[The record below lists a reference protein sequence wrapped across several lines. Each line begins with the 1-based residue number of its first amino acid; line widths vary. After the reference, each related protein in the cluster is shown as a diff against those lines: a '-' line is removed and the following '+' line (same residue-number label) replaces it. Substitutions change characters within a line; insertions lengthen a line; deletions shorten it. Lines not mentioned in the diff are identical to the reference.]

1 MPRNLF
7 AALPPFATTGI
18 GSLPLAEPGAA
29 LASVR
34 AAELDIPYW
43 PQLTRR
49 SYLELMV
56 PQAARAIPFLAID
69 ERAKRVAAV
78 PPDERPARLAET
90 YERVLSGDASR
101 FALSPAEAA
110 AWAPFVAETAEAPAV
125 KGQLTGPVT
134 LALGAVDE
142 QERPIFFDPDL
153 RDAATQ
159 ATAAAARY
167 QAEALGARRRLVL
180 VSADEPTLGVLGTA
194 AYLGVTREDA
204 QAALATVLGTI
215 RDAGAIAGVHCCGA
229 GEWELVAAAG
239 ADVLFADAF
248 AYGSSL
254 VAASR
259 ALGPLLARG
268 GRIGWGLVPTD
279 EAHVGATV
287 EEMLERWRD
296 TEAALVRAGIERRA
310 LRTASLLTPACGCGP
325 LTPAAAEGVWT
336 KLRALRAR
344 LRRETGAGA

>member
-1 MPRNLF
+1 MSR
-7 AALPPFATTGI
+7 AAFSGLPPFATTGI
-18 GSLPLAEPGAA
+18 GSLPFPEPAAA
-29 LASVR
+29 LAAMR
-34 AAELDIPYW
+34 AADLDVPYW
-43 PQLTRR
+43 PQLPRR
-49 SYLELMV
+49 SFLELMV

-69 ERAKRVAAV
+69 EQAKRVTAA
-78 PPDERPARLAET
+78 PADERPARLAET
-90 YERVLSGDASR
+90 YERVLSGDAAR

-110 AWAPFVAETAEAPAV
+110 AWAPFVAETAGCPAV

-142 QERPIFFDPDL
+142 EERPIFFDPDL

-167 QAEALGARRRLVL
+167 QAEALGAERRLVI
-180 VSADEPTLGVLGTA
+180 VSADEPMLGVLGTA
-194 AYLGVTREDA
+194 SYLGVTREDA
-204 QAALATVLGTI
+204 QAALAAVLGAI
-215 RDAGAIAGVHCCGA
+215 REAGAMAAVHCCGA

-254 VAASR
+254 VAAARS
-259 ALGPLLARG
+259 LGPFLARG

-279 EAHVGATV
+279 DAHVGATV

-296 TEAALVRAGIERRA
+296 TETALVRAGLDRQA
-310 LRTASLLTPACGCGP
+310 LRGASLLTPACGCGS
-325 LTPAAAEGVWT
+325 LAPAAAADVWT

-344 LRRETGAGA
+344 LRGETGAGA